1 MIFGLLLH
9 ILAATIWVGGMFFAH
24 FMLRPAAAPLEP
36 GVRLPLMRRA
46 LARFFPWVWVSIAL
60 LALSGAGMIKL
71 GADSLSIQIMM
82 GLGIVMMLAFG
93 HLYFAPWRR
102 FQRALDGGDLPAA
115 AAQLTQVRAI
125 VTFNLVLGLVV
136 VAIGATGRY
145 WQ

>member
-9 ILAATIWVGGMFFAH
+9 ILAAIIWVGGMFFAH

-46 LARFFPWVWVSIAL
+46 LGRFFPWVWISIAL
-60 LALSGAGMIKL
+60 LVLSGAGMIKL
-71 GADSLSIQIMM
+71 GAGGLYIQIMM
-82 GLGIVMMLAFG
+82 GLGVIMMLAFG

-102 FQRALDGGDLPAA
+102 FQRALDGGDLPLAA
-115 AAQLTQVRAI
+115 TQLARIRAI

-136 VAIGATGRY
+136 AAIGATGRY
-145 WQ
+145 W

>member
-1 MIFGLLLH
+1 MIFALILH
-9 ILAATIWVGGMFFAH
+9 ILAAVIWVGGMFFAH

-60 LALSGAGMIKL
+60 LLLSGGGMIKL
-71 GADSLSIQIMM
+71 GESGPAVQVMM
-82 GLGIVMMLAFG
+82 GLGIIMMLAFA

-115 AAQLTQVRAI
+115 AKQLSQIRTI
-125 VTFNLVLGLVV
+125 VTANLVLGLVV
-136 VAIGATGRY
+136 VAIGASGPY
-145 WQ
+145 W

>member
-9 ILAATIWVGGMFFAH
+9 VWAAIIWVGGMFFAH

-36 GVRLPLMRRA
+36 SIRLPLMRRA

-60 LALSGAGMIKL
+60 LLLSGAGMIKL
-71 GADSLSIQIMM
+71 GEGGVHVQIMM
-82 GLGIVMMLAFG
+82 GLGILMMLAFG

-115 AAQLTQVRAI
+115 AKQLTHIRYI

-136 VAIGATGRY
+136 AAIGATGPY
-145 WQ
+145 W

>member
-9 ILAATIWVGGMFFAH
+9 IFAAITWVGGMFFAH

-46 LARFFPWVWVSIAL
+46 LARFFRWVWVSIAL
-60 LALSGAGMIKL
+60 LVLSGAGMIKL
-71 GADSLSIQIMM
+71 GAGGLYIQIMM
-82 GLGIVMMLAFG
+82 GLGVVMMLVFA

-102 FQRALDGGDLPAA
+102 FQRALDGGDLPLAA
-115 AAQLTQVRAI
+115 TQLTRIRTI

-136 VAIGATGRY
+136 AAIGATGRY
-145 WQ
+145 W

>member
-9 ILAATIWVGGMFFAH
+9 IWAAIIWIGGMFFAH

-36 GVRLPLMRRA
+36 SIRLPLVRRA

-60 LALSGAGMIKL
+60 LLLSGAGMIKL
-71 GADSLSIQIMM
+71 GESGVHVQIMM
-82 GLGIVMMLAFG
+82 GLGILMMLVFG
-93 HLYFAPWRR
+93 HLYFVPWRR

-115 AAQLTQVRAI
+115 AAQLTRIRYI

-136 VAIGATGRY
+136 AAIGATGPY
-145 WQ
+145 W